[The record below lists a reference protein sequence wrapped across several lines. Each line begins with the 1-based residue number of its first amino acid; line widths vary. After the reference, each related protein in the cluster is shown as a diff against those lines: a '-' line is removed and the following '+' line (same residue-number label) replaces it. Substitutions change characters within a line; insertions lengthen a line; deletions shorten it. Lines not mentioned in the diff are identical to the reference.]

1 MSDELVTMIAA
12 ALSAQGREL
21 LVAGSKSA
29 LTSLIGVIRQRFT
42 RDPAEAEVLEA
53 AISRPGDDQRIAA
66 LSGLLATAMAQ
77 DPEFAAQVFSHWQAA
92 VRNEASGSDAVV
104 NSFNGNATKVVQ
116 MRDVHGG
123 LSL

>member
-29 LTSLIGVIRQRFT
+29 LASLVGVIKQRFT
-42 RDPAEAEVLEA
+42 RDQAEVLDA
-53 AISRPGDDQRIAA
+53 AISHPGDDQRIAA
-66 LSGLLATAMAQ
+66 LSGLLATVLAR
-77 DPEFAAQVFSHWQAA
+77 DPAFAAQVFSHWQAVRYEAAGSEA
-92 VRNEASGSDAVV
+92 VANT
-104 NSFNGNATKVVQ
+104 FNGNATTVLQ
-116 MRDVHGG
+116 LRDVHGG